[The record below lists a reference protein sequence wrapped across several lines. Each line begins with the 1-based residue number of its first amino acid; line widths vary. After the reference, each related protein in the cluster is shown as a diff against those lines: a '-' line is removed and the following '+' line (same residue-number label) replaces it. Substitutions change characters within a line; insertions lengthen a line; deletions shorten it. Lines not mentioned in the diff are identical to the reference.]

1 LGKFYEL
8 WNEAESSDENI
19 RNNAITE
26 ITNHGFSYSLP
37 GLIEQYIVNNDSFSF
52 VRLGDGELAILTQM
66 YKSTEDVLKAVPWAG
81 STGYCGVSVPSMD
94 FTNRMVKSIRNATI
108 VGVFK
113 NDPFNKEVFEQLGF
127 YPEHITHA
135 FENLY
140 LPMRKDF
147 VSLLKKYPPLL
158 IGRRSNEYAK
168 FLKDK
173 INIDIPACIGIES
186 FHEIDDVINKAMSI
200 SDKWKW
206 AYICAGCP
214 AVVIA
219 GELDYKHGKVAL
231 DLGHSIDNA
240 IHYDS
245 YWFNLS

>member
-1 LGKFYEL
+1 MGKFYDL
-8 WNEAESSDENI
+8 WSESESLDKNIKTNALNKIAEQ
-19 RNNAITE
+19 
-26 ITNHGFSYSLP
+26 GFDYSLP
-37 GLIEQYIVNNDSFSF
+37 GLIENYIVNNDPFSF
-52 VRLGDGELAILTQM
+52 VRIGDGELAILTQM
-66 YKSTEDVLKAVPWAG
+66 YKSTEEVRKEVPWSG

-94 FTNRMVKSIRNATI
+94 FTNRMVESIRNATI
-108 VGVFK
+108 VGLFK
-113 NDPFNKEVFEQLGF
+113 HDPFNKEVFEQLGF

-135 FENLY
+135 FENLA

-158 IGRRSNEYAK
+158 IGRKSQEYAK
-168 FLKDK
+168 YFKEIMNLDV
-173 INIDIPACIGIES
+173 PGCIGIES
-186 FHEIDDVINKAMSI
+186 FHEVDEVIKKAM
-200 SDKWKW
+200 DMKDEWKW